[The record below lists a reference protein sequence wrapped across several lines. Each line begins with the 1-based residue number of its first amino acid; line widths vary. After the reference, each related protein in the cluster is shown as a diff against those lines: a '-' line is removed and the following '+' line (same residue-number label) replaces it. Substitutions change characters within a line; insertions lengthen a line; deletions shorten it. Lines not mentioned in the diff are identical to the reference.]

1 MLYLRKIRK
10 DRKIPQGV
18 LAEMIGVSQGQLS
31 LIEHGEYQPRPE
43 IIIKIGRILNSD
55 PGELMAEWDELDDT
69 TK

>member
-18 LAEMIGVSQGQLS
+18 LAEKIGVSQGQLS
-31 LIEHGEYQPRPE
+31 LIEYGKYPPRPE
-43 IIIKIGRILNSD
+43 IIIKISRILNTD
-55 PGELMAEWDELDDT
+55 ACELMTEWDELGDT

>member
-18 LAEMIGVSQGQLS
+18 LAEKVGISQPQLC
-31 LIEHGEYQPRPE
+31 LIEHGKYQPRLE
-43 IIIKIGRILNSD
+43 TIIKITRILNVD
-55 PGELMAEWDELDDT
+55 AIELMAVWDELDDT

>member
-18 LAEMIGVSQGQLS
+18 LAERIGMSQSQLS
-31 LIEHGEYQPRPE
+31 LIEYGKYQPRPE
-43 IIIKIGRILNSD
+43 IIIKLGRILNAD
-55 PGELMAEWDELDDT
+55 PGDLMAEWDELDDA

>member
-31 LIEHGEYQPRPE
+31 LIEHGKYQPRIE
-43 IIIKIGRILNSD
+43 TIIKITRILNVD
-55 PGELMAEWDELDDT
+55 AIELMAEWDELDDT